1 MTARSP
7 RFLRNL
13 AAIAAAGACVLHAS
27 EGRADTSSWL
37 SVTGGY
43 GLKHSEARDT
53 YDGAG
58 VLGFAV
64 GVGTSPLASVVAGG
78 TFRSTTYFDRGTDLN
93 VAARVAT
100 GSFARGQWGLALEAG
115 PGVRVWR
122 GAGDYG
128 RFPLSAMILA
138 GAPWGLEL
146 AVGGDVMNLTG
157 APQARGLVVMAGIDL
172 VRLTVMRQ
180 GATDK
185 WWENP
190 SPAGGRMRPNAE

>member
-1 MTARSP
+1 MTARP
-7 RFLRNL
+7 PTFLRNL
-13 AAIAAAGACVLHAS
+13 AAMVAAGACILHATPS
-27 EGRADTSSWL
+27 RADTSSWL

-53 YDGAG
+53 FDGAG

-64 GVGTSPLASVVAGG
+64 GVGTSPLSSIVVGG
-78 TFRSTTYFDRGTDLN
+78 TARSTTYLSRGTDLSL
-93 VAARVAT
+93 AARVAT
-100 GSFARGQWGLALEAG
+100 GSFARGQFGLAFEAG

-128 RFPLSAMILA
+128 RFPLSAMLLL
-138 GAPWGLEL
+138 GGPWGLEL
-146 AVGGDVMNLTG
+146 AVGGDVLNLTG
-157 APQARGLVVMAGIDL
+157 DPQARGLVVMAGIDL

-180 GATDK
+180 GATDA

-190 SPAGGRMRPNAE
+190 APAGGRMRPRAE